1 MTIDTHSEL
10 RRRLSKEL
18 AGEVHGDLFTRG
30 RYATD
35 ASIYQMMPAG
45 VVLPRSVE
53 DIQATLSLAR
63 EFETPITARGG
74 GTSQCGQ
81 TVNSGLIIDNSR
93 HLNQLIELDVANR
106 RCLVQPGIVLDE
118 LNRLLKPHGLW
129 FPVDV
134 STASRAT
141 IGGMAANNSCGQ
153 RSIHYG
159 TMRHNVQAI
168 DAILPSG
175 TSMRFDTINPSLT
188 GMSGAKHD
196 LAKDLLDLARQNAE
210 TINERFPSV
219 LRRVGGYNIDALL
232 ASNNDVSHN
241 DINLSHLLVGSE
253 GTLAYSTTIELKLSP
268 LPQDR
273 VLGVCHFPTFYQAMD
288 ATQHLVKLGPHAVE
302 LVDSTMIQLARD
314 IDIYK
319 SSVDEFVNGNPAAVL
334 LVEFAFETHDENLK
348 QLTRLHEQMGDL
360 GFSWDGKDKQ
370 WGGVVDAID
379 SDMQARIGEVRK
391 AGLMSRIARST
402 YPTWQNSPP
411 A

>member
-1 MTIDTHSEL
+1 MTIDAHSEL
-10 RRRLSKEL
+10 RRRLNREL

-93 HLNQLIELDVANR
+93 YLNQLIELDVANR

-141 IGGMAANNSCGQ
+141 IGGMTANNSCGQ

-210 TINERFPSV
+210 TINAVSYTHLTLPTICSV
-219 LRRVGGYNIDALL
+219 
-232 ASNNDVSHN
+232 
-241 DINLSHLLVGSE
+241 
-253 GTLAYSTTIELKLSP
+253 
-268 LPQDR
+268 
-273 VLGVCHFPTFYQAMD
+273 
-288 ATQHLVKLGPHAVE
+288 
-302 LVDSTMIQLARD
+302 
-314 IDIYK
+314 
-319 SSVDEFVNGNPAAVL
+319 
-334 LVEFAFETHDENLK
+334 
-348 QLTRLHEQMGDL
+348 
-360 GFSWDGKDKQ
+360 
-370 WGGVVDAID
+370 
-379 SDMQARIGEVRK
+379 
-391 AGLMSRIARST
+391 
-402 YPTWQNSPP
+402 
-411 A
+411 